1 MTGAEATFHI
11 GDIVVYAMQGI
22 GRIKNIVTRTTEGRP
37 QGFYQIVL
45 EKNKGEV
52 LVPVEDAAALGLR
65 HVLLASEVP
74 QVLRHSNKP
83 LHSQRCGDRVRA
95 IICGVSSACGQGQAL
110 GLAEVR
116 RFLHD
121 LEQVENFANLRL
133 RQLRSYVYA
142 QLPTEI
148 AQALGCSLA
157 TAEHL
162 VNTALTSE
170 HPVALRCRKLA
181 ASRDHLRRGLATFL
195 PPVG

>member
-1 MTGAEATFHI
+1 MTSAEATFHI
-11 GDIVVYAMQGI
+11 GDTVVYAMQGI

-65 HVLLASEVP
+65 HVLPASEVP
-74 QVLRHSNKP
+74 QVLRQ
-83 LHSQRCGDRVRA
+83 LQQAASQPVLRGQSEGHYLWCKQRLW
-95 IICGVSSACGQGQAL
+95 QGQAL

-133 RQLRSYVYA
+133 RQLRSYIYA

-162 VNTALTSE
+162 VDTALTSK
-170 HPVALRCRKLA
+170 HPVAL
-181 ASRDHLRRGLATFL
+181 
-195 PPVG
+195 PMP

>member
-1 MTGAEATFHI
+1 MTSTEAAFPI

-22 GRIKNIVTRTTEGRP
+22 GRIKNIVIRTAVGRQ
-37 QGFYQIVL
+37 QGFYQIEL

-52 LVPVEDAAALGLR
+52 LVPVEDATALGLR
-65 HVLLASEVP
+65 HALPASEVP
-74 QVLRHSNKP
+74 QVLQQ
-83 LHSQRCGDRVRA
+83 LQRAASRPALRGQSEHHYLWCKQRLR
-95 IICGVSSACGQGQAL
+95 QGQAL

-121 LEQVENFANLRL
+121 LEQVESFTNLRL

-142 QLPTEI
+142 QLPMEI

-162 VNTALTSE
+162 VDAALTSKY
-170 HPVALRCRKLA
+170 PVALPM
-181 ASRDHLRRGLATFL
+181 S
-195 PPVG
+195 

>member
-1 MTGAEATFHI
+1 MTSTEAAFHI

-22 GRIKNIVTRTTEGRP
+22 GRIKNIVIRTAAGRQ
-37 QGFYQIVL
+37 QGFYQIEL

-52 LVPVEDAAALGLR
+52 LVPVEDATALGLR
-65 HVLLASEVP
+65 HALPASEVP
-74 QVLRHSNKP
+74 QVLQQ
-83 LHSQRCGDRVRA
+83 LQRAASRPALRGQSEHHYLWCKQRLR
-95 IICGVSSACGQGQAL
+95 QGQAL

-121 LEQVENFANLRL
+121 LEQVESFANLRL

-148 AQALGCSLA
+148 AQALGGSLA

-162 VNTALTSE
+162 VDAALTSK
-170 HPVALRCRKLA
+170 HPVAL
-181 ASRDHLRRGLATFL
+181 
-195 PPVG
+195 PMP

>member
-1 MTGAEATFHI
+1 MTSAEATFHT
-11 GDIVVYAMQGI
+11 DDTVVYAMQGI

-52 LVPVEDAAALGLR
+52 LVPVEDATAFGLR
-65 HVLLASEVP
+65 HTLSAPEVP
-74 QVLRHSNKP
+74 QVLQR
-83 LHSQRCGDRVRA
+83 LQQAASQPALRGQSESHYSWCKQRLR
-95 IICGVSSACGQGQAL
+95 QGQAL

-133 RQLRSYVYA
+133 RQLRSYVYVE
-142 QLPTEI
+142 LPAEI

-157 TAEHL
+157 TAERL
-162 VNTALTSE
+162 VDTALTSK
-170 HPVALRCRKLA
+170 HPVAL
-181 ASRDHLRRGLATFL
+181 
-195 PPVG
+195 PMQ